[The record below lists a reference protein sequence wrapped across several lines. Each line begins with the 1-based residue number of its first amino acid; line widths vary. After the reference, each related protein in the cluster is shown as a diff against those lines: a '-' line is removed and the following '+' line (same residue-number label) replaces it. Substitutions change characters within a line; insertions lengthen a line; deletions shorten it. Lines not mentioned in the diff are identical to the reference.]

1 MSYARPPLVWLRTF
15 EASASQLS
23 FARAAQELGLT
34 AAAVSQQ
41 IRSLESH
48 LGLTLFERLPRGVK
62 LTATGR
68 AYLPTVR
75 RALDD
80 LAMATIGLVGTAS
93 KRTLTIRC
101 SVSFASLCLAPRLHM
116 FRSAYPG
123 VQIRLYASIWSDDL
137 DDDRVDIDI
146 RFGDGRWDGFD
157 VEAVSLP
164 ISIPVCPPATAFS
177 GDPAATLFEL
187 ARASPIHI
195 VGCENLWA
203 QMGRALGWP
212 DDAIDSG
219 LCVDT
224 SLIALEMVA
233 AGSGSA
239 MISRDLARQHCESG
253 RVQAPP
259 GIELRHD
266 QCHYVLMPRRK
277 RAHSA
282 DALAFRRWLLEPA

>member
-1 MSYARPPLVWLRTF
+1 MRTF
-15 EASASQLS
+15 EASASHLS

-41 IRSLESH
+41 IRSLESQ

-62 LTATGR
+62 LTTTGR

-80 LAMATIGLVGTAS
+80 LAMATLGLVGTAA
-93 KRTLTIRC
+93 KRVLTIRC
-101 SVSFASLCLAPRLHM
+101 SVSFAALCLAPRLDQ
-116 FRSAYPG
+116 FRLAYPG
-123 VQIRLYASIWSDDL
+123 VQIRIYASIWSDDL
-137 DDDRVDIDI
+137 DDDKVDVDI

-157 VEAVSLP
+157 MDALSLP
-164 ISIPVCPPATAFS
+164 ISIPVCPPESRFDS
-177 GDPAATLFEL
+177 EPAAQLFEL

-203 QMGRALGWP
+203 RMGRTLHWP
-212 DDAIDSG
+212 DDAIDGG

-233 AGSGSA
+233 AGTGCA
-239 MISRDLARQHCESG
+239 MISRDLARHHCESG

-282 DALAFRRWLLEPA
+282 DALAFRRWLLAAGPRPFEPTGSA